1 MSLILIL
8 SNKNVVLFEIVFL
21 LWTKDSMPPFLRM
34 FSIRTKKPTLNIQR
48 VYCLFTRALCF
59 LILNTLNLMKHF
71 FLLRAVLRIL
81 ERSTWSIL
89 FSFSSTSRNLNYM
102 FPQNLRDL
110 NLDKRTYLFVT
121 SATELQNH
129 PLSAKKGHL
138 YVFLLDDSLQVTNE
152 AILTLVNSFE
162 LDAIPY
168 ALCYHNDQLYVGSG
182 NMLSIYVN
190 GPRGFSLKMNYVVCL
205 HGFCSLLRPNVPSF
219 TLFMCLKITTTITI
233 LLLLSI

>member
-1 MSLILIL
+1 
-8 SNKNVVLFEIVFL
+8 
-21 LWTKDSMPPFLRM
+21 
-34 FSIRTKKPTLNIQR
+34 
-48 VYCLFTRALCF
+48 
-59 LILNTLNLMKHF
+59 
-71 FLLRAVLRIL
+71 
-81 ERSTWSIL
+81 
-89 FSFSSTSRNLNYM
+89 M

-110 NLDKRTYLFVT
+110 NLDKRRVVCVGRGTML
-121 SATELQNH
+121 LM
-129 PLSAKKGHL
+129 PRRGAKKGHL

-205 HGFCSLLRPNVPSF
+205 HEFCSLLRPNVPSF
-219 TLFMCLKITTTITI
+219 ILFMCLKITTTITI